1 MLDERGFSNTRLW
14 PRGVDLDVFTPTR
27 RSRHIREL
35 YGVDYPETE
44 NEMKPESNPSTIPQ
58 GISSPPTVRGGAY
71 PSDGNVVIL
80 SVGRM
85 YLLPIYLSHAV
96 LIYVASSYEKNLVL
110 LVHAFAFLIGRI
122 PPGTPKPRLVFVGK
136 SCFQSNMTAN

>member
-44 NEMKPESNPSTIPQ
+44 IEMKPESNPS
-58 GISSPPTVRGGAY
+58 PTVRGGAY
-71 PSDGNVVIL
+71 PSDDNVVIL

-122 PPGTPKPRLVFVGK
+122 PLGTPKPRLVFVGK